1 MANTHIPEQTK
12 TKETNPMPDS
22 TTIITLNNLILTLH
36 TNQNKDG
43 GTHQTIEIQ
52 TTPKEV
58 NKK

>member
-1 MANTHIPEQTK
+1 
-12 TKETNPMPDS
+12 MPDS

-52 TTPKEV
+52 TTPKEE
-58 NKK
+58 KKK